1 MATREKTVYHTAFM
15 PKKILIYS
23 LTLIER
29 KKKTLGLG
37 DTSALTCIRQ
47 FLTLHKPVPL
57 HLVPDV
63 RMRHDT
69 THKPSSSCPMLL
81 YYTTLTSRTNKEK
94 SKTKTTLIVR
104 NQSRLRD

>member
-15 PKKILIYS
+15 PKKIIIYS
-23 LTLIER
+23 LTQYTHSLIER
-29 KKKTLGLG
+29 KKKKTLGLG

-81 YYTTLTSRTNKEK
+81 YYTTLTSRTNKENENK
-94 SKTKTTLIVR
+94 NHAYSA
-104 NQSRLRD
+104 

>member
-57 HLVPDV
+57 LHLVPDV

-69 THKPSSSCPMLL
+69 THTHTNHLL
-81 YYTTLTSRTNKEK
+81 LVLCYYNILH
-94 SKTKTTLIVR
+94 
-104 NQSRLRD
+104 